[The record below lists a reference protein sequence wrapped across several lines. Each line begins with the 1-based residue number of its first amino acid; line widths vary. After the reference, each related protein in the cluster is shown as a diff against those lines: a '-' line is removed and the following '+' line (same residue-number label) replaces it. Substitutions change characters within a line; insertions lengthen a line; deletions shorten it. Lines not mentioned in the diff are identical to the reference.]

1 MIQILAA
8 AIFILTQ
15 LQSGLTALPNH
26 GPVIKA
32 FYAPYGGGSYL
43 VPHDPAING
52 GQEGFTSGPALIDED
67 DSLKT
72 LSGYSISGGYF
83 YDWIQGEVSYAAIK
97 TDGLCVAKASTTAE
111 KIESDATLKNYGAKI
126 GYRFSNPGDTSYKWL
141 YLGIRHTQL
150 NIPYNNTEVD
160 STGFLGGFYGFSS
173 FGLSGPFEFVL
184 TYDIYAGTYRYDNNH
199 LSTDVDININ
209 RKFAVDFGLSAG
221 MGIQYEPWDLAI
233 VLKVSPFITWNK
245 YKSQD
250 TGNNRETEASLS
262 GTMIGVEVI
271 FSIPDYR
278 HNVVE

>member
-1 MIQILAA
+1 MKKIVPAIL
-8 AIFILTQ
+8 ILTV
-15 LQSGLTALPNH
+15 LQSGLLASPNH

-43 VPHDPAING
+43 VPHDPSING
-52 GQEGFTSGPALIDED
+52 GQEGFTSGSAVIDED

-83 YDWIQGEVSYAAIK
+83 YGWIQGDISYTYINS
-97 TDGLCVAKASTTAE
+97 DDLCVVKASTPGDELEA
-111 KIESDATLKNYGAKI
+111 DASLRIFDAKI

-150 NIPYNNTEVD
+150 DISYNNTGVD

-184 TYDIYAGTYRYDNNH
+184 TYDIYAGTYRYDNNR
-199 LSTDVDININ
+199 LSTNVDINID
-209 RKFAVDFGLSAG
+209 RKFAADFGLSGG
-221 MGIQYEPWDLAI
+221 MGVQYEPWDLAI

-245 YKSQD
+245 YKSRD
-250 TGNNRETEASLS
+250 MGNDRETEAALS
-262 GTMIGVEVI
+262 GTMIGIEII

-278 HNVVE
+278 HNIAE